1 MESANASGKLVI
13 VPTPIGNL
21 GDMTLRSLEALR
33 EADVVCA
40 EDTRVTGKLLA
51 HFGIE
56 KRLVRLDE
64 AMIGSRAAG
73 VVERVA
79 PGVSDPGLRLV
90 AAAREAGVAVEVLP
104 GASAAACAYVASGTV
119 CPRFYF
125 GGFFPRKVA
134 EQRSVLEEL
143 RSLDAALVFYE
154 SPNRL
159 VAALSAIAEVLPWR
173 EVAVCRELTKLH
185 EEVARGSAAE
195 LRERFAARAEEPGGV
210 RGEIALVIDAPGE
223 TEAAVGAEEAA
234 ASAAE
239 RAVEL
244 VAEGLRTKEVTKH
257 LVAEFGISRND
268 AYNLAMEAAR

>member
-1 MESANASGKLVI
+1 
-13 VPTPIGNL
+13 
-21 GDMTLRSLEALR
+21 MTLRSLEALR

-56 KRLVRLDE
+56 KRLARLDE

-79 PGVSDPGLRLV
+79 AGEVVAYCSDAGMPGVSDPGLRLV
-90 AAAREAGVAVEVLP
+90 AAAREAGVAV
-104 GASAAACAYVASGTV
+104 
-119 CPRFYF
+119 
-125 GGFFPRKVA
+125 
-134 EQRSVLEEL
+134 
-143 RSLDAALVFYE
+143 
-154 SPNRL
+154 
-159 VAALSAIAEVLPWR
+159 EVLPWR

-223 TEAAVGAEEAA
+223 TEAAAGAEEAA